1 MHRRTL
7 ALFPVVAVLVCSPQ
21 PHLSAQTAPPPAPR
35 HEVADTY
42 FGTVIADPYRWMERP
57 VPENPDFRRWLERQ
71 NGYTRS
77 VLDRIPGRAQLA
89 ERIRRL
95 DDAGTS
101 AAPLSV
107 EGRS

>member
-1 MHRRTL
+1 
-7 ALFPVVAVLVCSPQ
+7 
-21 PHLSAQTAPPPAPR
+21 
-35 HEVADTY
+35 
-42 FGTVIADPYRWMERP
+42 MERP

-101 AAPLSV
+101 ASALSL
-107 EGRS
+107 